1 MSHQHQYHLQTT
13 LLLLGLP
20 PKSFVGIDLASFNST
35 DRFQGIK
42 YIPPGLHF
50 VYFSPQGD
58 MSLRSGFWFKAA
70 DAGQHSVIITKYDA
84 ASEKLLEESD
94 MGVDEVLRIR
104 ANLAQLYGES
114 LTVYR
119 QPAKDGKEGSTRP
132 DAEQWEALSEHID
145 EALLLRCLGTGLKCS
160 SVSSSNMD
168 RDKEEEKLMEL
179 LKGDDVVAEIE
190 WTPVDLK
197 RTWPEDAIGRDRTI
211 MAKDRSWALGDIVGK
226 LGISGG
232 DGEKQMLGEIQLAF
246 LMAVTLGC
254 YSAMEQ
260 WRRLLGLTLT
270 CKTAIFGEQ
279 KEFFE
284 NLMEVLLTQMEYV
297 DEVFLAQFVGGGEGE
312 DSWLAK
318 LLRGF
323 GKGLAEI
330 IDDDA
335 EQGNG
340 KAKVRKSDTLEQ
352 YKEIESLVMKKFD
365 WALDVKD
372 VVRRGMV
379 QTEEGEMVEL
389 EMVGLEEDDESG
401 EYAPVIVEEY
411 IEGDSAEVEMTPVPW
426 PQ

>member
-1 MSHQHQYHLQTT
+1 
-13 LLLLGLP
+13 
-20 PKSFVGIDLASFNST
+20 
-35 DRFQGIK
+35 
-42 YIPPGLHF
+42 
-50 VYFSPQGD
+50 
-58 MSLRSGFWFKAA
+58 MSLRTGFWFKAA
-70 DAGQHSVIITKYDA
+70 EAGQHSVIITKYDPVP
-84 ASEKLLEESD
+84 EKLLEEVD
-94 MGVDEVLRIR
+94 MGVDEILRVR

-132 DAEQWEALSEHID
+132 DAEQWETLSEHID
-145 EALLLRCLGTGLKCS
+145 EELLLRCLGTGLKCS
-160 SVSSSNMD
+160 SVSSSKMD

-179 LKGDDVVAEIE
+179 LKGEDVVAEIE

-197 RTWPEDAIGRDRTI
+197 RTWPEGAIGRDRTI

-226 LGISGG
+226 LGIGG
-232 DGEKQMLGEIQLAF
+232 KDGGKQLLGEIQLAF

-270 CKTAIFGEQ
+270 CKSAVFGERE
-279 KEFFE
+279 KFFKS
-284 NLMEVLLTQMEYV
+284 LMEVLTTQMEYV
-297 DEVFLAQFVGGGEGE
+297 DEAFLAQFVGGGEGE

-323 GKGLAEI
+323 WRGLAET

-335 EQGNG
+335 EQGKG
-340 KAKVRKSDTLEQ
+340 KASARKSDIIDQ
-352 YKEIESLVMKKFD
+352 YKEIESLVKKKFD
-365 WALDVKD
+365 WILDAKD

-389 EMVGLEEDDESG
+389 EMAGLEEDDESG

-411 IEGDSAEVEMTPVPW
+411 IEGGPTDVEMTPTP
-426 PQ
+426 

>member
-1 MSHQHQYHLQTT
+1 MSYQHQYHFQTT

-58 MSLRSGFWFKAA
+58 MSLRTGFWFKAA

-84 ASEKLLEESD
+84 ASEKLL
-94 MGVDEVLRIR
+94 
-104 ANLAQLYGES
+104 AQLYGES
-114 LTVYR
+114 LTIYR

-160 SVSSSNMD
+160 SVSSSKMD

-179 LKGDDVVAEIE
+179 LKGEDVVAEIE

-197 RTWPEDAIGRDRTI
+197 RTWPEGVIGRDRTI

-226 LGISGG
+226 LGIGDG

-270 CKTAIFGEQ
+270 CKTATLGEQ

-284 NLMEVLLTQMEYV
+284 NLMEVLLTQMGYV
-297 DEVFLAQFVGGGEGE
+297 DETFLAQFVGGGEGE

-330 IDDDA
+330 SDDNA
-335 EQGNG
+335 EQGKG
-340 KAKVRKSDTLEQ
+340 KAKARKSDTFEQ

-365 WALDVKD
+365 WTLDVKD
-372 VVRRGMV
+372 IVRRGMV

-411 IEGDSAEVEMTPVPW
+411 IEGDSAEVEMTPASW